1 MEEMIVKEIFKK
13 IEFEKWLSAICGLV
27 ALVAI
32 FYEMKIANFDSVSIA
47 GGVKDIAGT
56 IIAVVMLMIAI
67 KALRPKKKTVD
78 GFEAAFN
85 KEMEQI
91 VSKYSPLIEKD
102 ANVQGRYNIAEDIAV
117 LYQNIECKYH
127 RLFDFDCK
135 NELSFFVSKT
145 LFMGKSKEDFTQ
157 QQINIINSITN
168 KVTREYDILN
178 EKYKPITNGFKLTF
192 SRELLTTD
200 DAVKVAEVIDKII
213 FLYVVE
219 NKK

>member
-1 MEEMIVKEIFKK
+1 MEGITLKKFIEKIGVETSFAGLFGIIAIVAVVFEMV
-13 IEFEKWLSAICGLV
+13 
-27 ALVAI
+27 
-32 FYEMKIANFDSVSIA
+32 IANFDAASIA

-117 LYQNIECKYH
+117 LY
-127 RLFDFDCK
+127 
-135 NELSFFVSKT
+135 
-145 LFMGKSKEDFTQ
+145 
-157 QQINIINSITN
+157 
-168 KVTREYDILN
+168 
-178 EKYKPITNGFKLTF
+178 
-192 SRELLTTD
+192 
-200 DAVKVAEVIDKII
+200 
-213 FLYVVE
+213 
-219 NKK
+219 